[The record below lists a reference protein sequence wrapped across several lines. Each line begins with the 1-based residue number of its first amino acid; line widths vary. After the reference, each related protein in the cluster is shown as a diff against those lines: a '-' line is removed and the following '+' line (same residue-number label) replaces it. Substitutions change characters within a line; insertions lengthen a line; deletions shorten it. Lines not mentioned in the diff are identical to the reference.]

1 MTASRCLGYK
11 PQMTQIWKE
20 RLAKALEEKGL
31 NMLTAS
37 RMAGKSDTYVRD
49 LLKRDKEPT
58 IENFINLAKVV
69 GKPVSYLI
77 GETDELKSII
87 PVMGLIGAG
96 AEVMP
101 DFEQVPPEGLDQI
114 EVPFALPDEMIALE
128 VRGSS
133 MLPVYRDGTAIIVY
147 RHQRKPLAS
156 FYGEDAAVRT
166 SDGRRF
172 LKTIMRGVNDTV
184 NLFSWNAA
192 PIEGVHLEWIGEI
205 FATIPRSSRR

>member
-1 MTASRCLGYK
+1 MTTRLRLGYK

-172 LKTIMRGVNDTV
+172 LKTIMRGGADTV

-192 PIEGVHLEWIGEI
+192 PIEGVRLEWIGEI
-205 FATIPRSSRR
+205 FATIPKSSRN